1 MERISLKNLTE
12 EEKIERKKQQK
23 RDAQKR
29 YYQRNKEKWQDYANN
44 YYSNMKKENK
54 ELTDTLLYIRDYI
67 KSVPNYKMLT
77 YFTKILE
84 VINNTLDEVE

>member
-1 MERISLKNLTE
+1 MKKN
-12 EEKIERKKQQK
+12 KRKKQQ
-23 RDAQKR
+23 RQDAQKR

-54 ELTDTLLYIRDYI
+54 ELIDTLLYIRDYI

-77 YFTKILE
+77 YFTKIIE